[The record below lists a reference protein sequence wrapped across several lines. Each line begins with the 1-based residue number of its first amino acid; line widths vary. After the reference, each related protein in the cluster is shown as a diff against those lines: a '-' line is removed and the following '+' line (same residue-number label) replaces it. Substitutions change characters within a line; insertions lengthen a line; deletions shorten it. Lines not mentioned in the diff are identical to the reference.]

1 MAKQTVNI
9 GAAPNDGTG
18 DPIRQAMS
26 KINDNFDEIY
36 SSYIATGSIT
46 VGNSTVNTVIS
57 NTGGFV
63 SGNSTVNVVAN
74 STTLQLTNFSVNS
87 TSVTAGANVSV
98 SGKLN
103 VGSNTSSL
111 TSISSY
117 SNSGYGVFGQ
127 SNTSYG
133 GYFTSVSGPSLY
145 AGNTTTQFLLVAA
158 NGNIGISNTTPSSKL
173 TITGNASIS
182 SNTLMLGSY
191 TSAANG
197 YTYLPNGLKMA
208 WGYVEANSSFGSAQF
223 ASAFTTNAYSVTA
236 TPNTATATYQPAVT
250 AVNNTIVSIRTSNA
264 SLTTIYYIAIG
275 V

>member
-18 DPIRQAMS
+18 DPIREAF
-26 KINDNFDEIY
+26 KKLNDNFDEVY
-36 SSYIATGSIT
+36 SSYVVSGSIT

-57 NTGGFV
+57 NTGGLR

-74 STTLQLTNFSVNS
+74 STLLQIVNFSANSSLVN
-87 TSVTAGANVSV
+87 AAANVNILS
-98 SGKLN
+98 KLN

-111 TSISSY
+111 TSISTY
-117 SNSGYGVFGQ
+117 SNSGYAIFGQ

-133 GYFTSVSGPSLY
+133 GYFVSTSGPALS
-145 AGNTTTQFLLVAA
+145 AGNTTTEFLKVSA
-158 NGNIGISNTTPSSKL
+158 NGNVGVGNTTPASKL
-173 TITGNASIS
+173 TVNGNASIS

-236 TPNTATATYQPAVT
+236 TPNNASATYQPAVT
-250 AVNNTIVSIRTSNA
+250 AVNNSIVSIRTSNA
-264 SLTTIYYIAIG
+264 ALTTIYYMAIG